1 MGEEVFAD
9 SQGWIALLNRSDQY
23 HAAACKAM
31 AAFAREGRDIVTTD
45 WILAETGNGLAR
57 TSARPEFVEAVRRL
71 QKSPNVTIVKISD
84 DRFQQ
89 ALEMFSRA
97 GDKGWGLVDCASFD
111 VMAGRGVTEVF
122 TNDHHFE
129 QAGFRCLL

>member
-31 AAFAREGRDIVTTD
+31 TALAGERRDMVTTD

-57 TSARPEFVEAVRRL
+57 TNARAAFVETVRRL
-71 QKSPNVTIVKISD
+71 QKSRNVTIVKIND
-84 DRFQQ
+84 DCF
-89 ALEMFSRA
+89 
-97 GDKGWGLVDCASFD
+97 
-111 VMAGRGVTEVF
+111 
-122 TNDHHFE
+122 
-129 QAGFRCLL
+129 